1 MTVTEA
7 ADDILTD
14 QFAKS
19 SSHFRVNPEDILIE
33 QQIGS
38 GASADVF
45 KATYKEN
52 DVAVKKLKFLNIG

>member
-33 QQIGS
+33 
-38 GASADVF
+38 
-45 KATYKEN
+45 
-52 DVAVKKLKFLNIG
+52 